1 MIGRCRHKKGDVS
14 IFLSHLLLLDIP
26 NNRADEVGGAH
37 VLLVFGFVE
46 FLGRVLSTRFLT
58 PKKNKYIYNNLV
70 GRASFCVSSS
80 PRTTWTTEV
89 IQGTRGTLIESY
101 VGIKYFWLSRIH
113 STYIENCGASGQP
126 PKTFRNLIR
135 RYLRCC
141 LWVS

>member
-46 FLGRVLSTRFLT
+46 FFGPSIVHQIFDTKKEQILSAEHHFVFHPHHAPPGRL
-58 PKKNKYIYNNLV
+58 
-70 GRASFCVSSS
+70 
-80 PRTTWTTEV
+80 EV

-101 VGIKYFWLSRIH
+101 VGIKYF
-113 STYIENCGASGQP
+113 
-126 PKTFRNLIR
+126 
-135 RYLRCC
+135 
-141 LWVS
+141 